1 MSDSSPIDDRP
12 APFDQQQSSPT
23 VTTPT
28 KSKMNESF
36 ENFSTQELDPF
47 GNHHGNGMNTQE
59 YHSSNGSNKDEHHN
73 GTNGNK
79 HEELDPFA
87 RNNDPSP
94 VDTSENEQGK
104 LTLFKVIFNQ
114 YFSFLFF
121 KFLLMITNRII
132 RNFQHGKMKNPKIR
146 RSISIP
152 IRMEIK
158 QIEIHFY

>member
-1 MSDSSPIDDRP
+1 MSDSSPIDDRLVS
-12 APFDQQQSSPT
+12 FDQQQSSPT

-28 KSKMNESF
+28 KSKINDPFESY
-36 ENFSTQELDPF
+36 TAQELDPF
-47 GNHHGNGMNTQE
+47 GNHNGNGMNTQE

-79 HEELDPFA
+79 HEELDPFS
-87 RNNDPSP
+87 RNNDLSP

-104 LTLFKVIFNQ
+104 LTLIKDIVNQ
-114 YFSFLFF
+114 YFFF
-121 KFLLMITNRII
+121 KFLLMIINLISM
-132 RNFQHGKMKNPKIR
+132 NFQHVKMKNQKIH